1 MRTTMRAAAWATAIV
16 SGLALLA
23 GTGVAAG
30 TPLVRTAQNAK
41 LHAKVLINRSGR
53 TLYRLSVEHK
63 GHLICTDATCP
74 RYGIR

>member
-1 MRTTMRAAAWATAIV
+1 MDGGDRLRAGP
-16 SGLALLA
+16 SGRNGGGGA
-23 GTGVAAG
+23 

-41 LHAKVLINRSGR
+41 LQTKVLINRSGR

-63 GHLICTDATCP
+63 GHLICTERRAS